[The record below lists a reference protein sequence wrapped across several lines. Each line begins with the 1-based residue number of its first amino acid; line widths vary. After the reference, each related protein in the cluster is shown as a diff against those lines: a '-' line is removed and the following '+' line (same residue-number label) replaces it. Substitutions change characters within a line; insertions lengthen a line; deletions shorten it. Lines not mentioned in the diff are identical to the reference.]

1 MAACS
6 LTIRLDSDLKEE
18 AARVMEHYG
27 LDLSSAIRMFLT
39 QTVNTYSIPLSLDY
53 DVPVSYEQPNEE
65 TLAAMREVDEMI
77 RTGAGKGYTNGHD
90 LIQAALA

>member
-6 LTIRLDSDLKEE
+6 LTIRLDSELKEE

-39 QTVNTYSIPLSLDY
+39 QTVSTYSIPLSLDY
-53 DVPVSYEQPNEE
+53 ASVSHGQPNEE
-65 TLAAMREVDEMI
+65 TLAAMREADEI
-77 RTGAGKGYTNGHD
+77 IARGAPGYSSAEEMFTAMG
-90 LIQAALA
+90 L